1 MFDSIW
7 DTNPLLDEAGRKKVF
22 GIQAYNAFDYKKKT
36 SDCVSINNN
45 DRQRLLKQQLR
56 ILLNM
61 IPISFKE
68 LIFDEE
74 DLDIFNPIEQLN
86 GQCLCDYYL
95 VKSEHVKKRISIQKS
110 LNTRLGLFE
119 KFTNENPQL
128 RAILDEFGFV

>member
-7 DTNPLLDEAGRKKVF
+7 DTNPLLDEAGLKKVF